1 MKRKLIIIV
10 LFVLFFLS
18 CRDNDSDGNSYGKRN
33 FWASD
38 ITDNSLYRLEARLLA
53 QNARCEVW
61 VENGCGVDAATA
73 QDVANEYSNFVYP
86 AIMNAFG
93 WHDNNYDVMR
103 YADLLGDENGK
114 LIILLLDIRDGYTE
128 GNGYV
133 AGYFDPINF
142 FNVSTS
148 LSQGKRSNECDMI
161 YLDTNPSEVG
171 SREFYET
178 LAHEMQHMMNFVTSF
193 LFITNN
199 KRQGYMD
206 TWIDEGLSSAAEWV
220 YSGEQNKNRIGW
232 FNTDETGLISR
243 GDNFFLW
250 DNNEDVPN
258 AVLNDY
264 STVYLFFQWLRI
276 QNDISIYGKILISK
290 YSDHQAVVAASVYN
304 SWDSLLQT
312 WLAAN
317 YIRSP
322 TDKFG
327 YGSYSTFNNIKRHY
341 APANSANIIT
351 LKPGEGVYSPNVTTP
366 SPTGGSNINYAFIYN
381 NKVSETYV
389 LNSTLLTYN
398 SSTNIKGSGENGY
411 ITGNPPP
418 SSANISSGPSISG
431 PYKVGAGDLLSR
443 RGIDRDVSKNIS
455 SMINIDSGQA
465 RANTGK
471 SLPFTG
477 EGITRYM
484 GD

>member
-1 MKRKLIIIV
+1 MKKKLIIIV

-18 CRDNDSDGNSYGKRN
+18 CQDNDSDGNAYGKRN

-38 ITDNSLYRLEARLLA
+38 ITNNSFYSLGARLLA
-53 QNARCEVW
+53 QNSRCEVW

-73 QDVANEYSNFVYP
+73 QTVANEYSNFVYP

-103 YADLLGDENGK
+103 YADLLGDENRK

-142 FNVSTS
+142 FSVSTAS
-148 LSQGKRSNECDMI
+148 SQGKRSNECDMI

-171 SREFYET
+171 SRDFYET
-178 LAHEMQHMMNFVTSF
+178 LAHEMQHMMNFVTSS
-193 LFITNN
+193 LFKANN
-199 KRQGYMD
+199 LRQEYYMD

-220 YSGEQNKNRIGW
+220 YSGEQNKSRIGW
-232 FNTDETGLISR
+232 FNADETGLISR

-276 QNDISIYGKILISK
+276 QNDISIYGKILISE
-290 YSDHQAVVAASVYN
+290 YSDHRAVVDASGYN
-304 SWDSLLQT
+304 SWNSLLQT

-317 YIRSP
+317 YIGSS
-322 TDKFG
+322 TGKFG
-327 YGSYSTFNNIKRHY
+327 YRSYSTFNNLTHHY
-341 APANSANIIT
+341 APANSAKIIT
-351 LKPGEGVYSPNVTTP
+351 LNPGEGVYSPNVTIP
-366 SPTGGSNINYAFIYN
+366 SPTGGSNINYAYLYN
-381 NKVSETYV
+381 NEVSETYK

-398 SSTNIKGSGENGY
+398 SSTNINGSGEDGY
-411 ITGNPPP
+411 ITGIPP
-418 SSANISSGPSISG
+418 SPSANISSVPSISG
-431 PYKVGAGDLLSR
+431 PYKVGAGDILSR
-443 RGIDRDVSKNIS
+443 RGIDRDVSKNFS
-455 SMINIDSGQA
+455 SMININS
-465 RANTGK
+465 
-471 SLPFTG
+471 
-477 EGITRYM
+477 
-484 GD
+484 